1 MFKLTDRF
9 WWPVDLE
16 VPGDGQTVKRRIELE
31 FKRRSQGELDA
42 LRESNKSDAAIC
54 ADVVLGWKNVRGDD
68 DQDLTFTP
76 ANFQQLLREVAGSRL
91 TIVATYFDAM
101 LGAARRKNL
110 SGLRGIG

>member
-16 VPGDGQTVKRRIELE
+16 LPGDGQTMKRRIELE
-31 FKRRSQGELDA
+31 FKRKSQVELDA
-42 LRESNKSDAAIC
+42 LRESNKTDAEIC
-54 ADVVLGWKNVRGDD
+54 ADVVTGWKVVRGDD

-76 ANFQQLLREVAGSRL
+76 ANLQALLDEVAGARL